1 MKKETYRKPPCS
13 ILLFIIFLVVIVG
26 SNSCEAIEKKEVID
40 LPDPKYSGKTA
51 IEEALLKRK
60 SVRNYT
66 NETLSLSDVSQLL
79 WSAQGITRSG
89 VFRTAPS
96 AGALYPLEVYIVAG
110 DVNNLSAGIYK
121 YSPQKHELIQIE
133 ESDKRAELA
142 KAAFGQSWVEDGAI
156 VMVFAGV
163 FARTKQKYGGRGSQ
177 YVYIE
182 AGAAS
187 ENVYLQVVSLNLAT
201 VSVGAFDDKRVK
213 SLLRMRPDEDPILIM
228 PIGKSK

>member
-142 KAAFGQSWVEDGAI
+142 KAAGLRVMTHFRSDGRE
-156 VMVFAGV
+156 GD
-163 FARTKQKYGGRGSQ
+163 
-177 YVYIE
+177 
-182 AGAAS
+182 
-187 ENVYLQVVSLNLAT
+187 LNLYTILTHDIRHQMNEEFHSLPVDRSDANAT
-201 VSVGAFDDKRVK
+201 
-213 SLLRMRPDEDPILIM
+213 I
-228 PIGKSK
+228 